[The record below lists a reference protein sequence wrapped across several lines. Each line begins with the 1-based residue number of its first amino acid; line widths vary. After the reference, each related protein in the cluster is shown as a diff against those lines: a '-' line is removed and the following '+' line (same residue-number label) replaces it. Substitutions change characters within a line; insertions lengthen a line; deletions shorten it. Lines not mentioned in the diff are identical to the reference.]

1 MRTDYVIFTLNP
13 FTFLKRLKNL
23 FLEVISPEELCN
35 GNAVDVQEG
44 KRRFLATPL
53 ELVFFQRISQIIID
67 IECFIDC

>member
-13 FTFLKRLKNL
+13 FKFLKRLKNP

-53 ELVFFQRISQIIID
+53 ELGFSQIIID